1 MSDYGLPRSIDT
13 ATGAV
18 TPLTLPQSN
27 VLAYALEGGAGVI
40 VRPSGTEP
48 KIKAYITATGA
59 TTAEAA
65 ALADQL
71 TQAATDMLK
80 A

>member
-1 MSDYGLPRSIDT
+1 M
-13 ATGAV
+13 
-18 TPLTLPQSN
+18 
-27 VLAYALEGGAGVI
+27 EGGAGVI

-59 TTAEAA
+59 DMAA
-65 ALADQL
+65 ADAMTATLRTAAEQL
-71 TQAATDMLK
+71 LK